1 MNPLVKVEGASRV
14 GLPKDPLLER
24 AEMLAGARI
33 SSPWRFFPMA
43 VAVFLFVG
51 IFALWGYILLAF
63 NIPILSPLSL
73 FFFGL
78 GIVAVGPMIFLLYRF
93 VASYLEALKT
103 GTDLYFRDQMYSLII
118 EGENDGIWDWDVEN
132 NKVFVSNRWSEMFG
146 YRKGEVSDVP
156 DEWFTLIHPED
167 LPLWQQHI
175 RLHFER
181 HEAVFRV
188 EHRVRTSGGDYRWVL
203 TCGHAVWNNKGKV
216 LRMAGS
222 ATDISNLK
230 EVENVLHGK
239 TDELERMNAVVKQE
253 QVKYAALLTSIGEG
267 IIATDKDGKV
277 MIMNPQAASM
287 LGREIGSSVGRYFID
302 VIMLEQ
308 DEKEQQMQFKDRPV
322 IKTLLQG
329 QRVTDV
335 CYYFKPDGTK
345 FPVAVTSAPVVLDNQ
360 LIGAVLVFRDITRE
374 KEIDKT
380 KTEFVSLASHQLR
393 TPLAAI
399 RWYSEMLKSGRLG
412 PLNDAQ
418 SSYLQEI
425 YDSNRRMTD
434 LVSALLNVSRI
445 DLGTFAIEPEMMD
458 FKASAE
464 SVLKELYVKQQEQQ
478 LTVNSDFQDGLPMVN
493 ADPKLVRIIFQNLL
507 SNSMKY
513 TPKGG
518 TVSLSVNY
526 DDKNLLIKVSDSGV
540 GIPLDVQS
548 KIFTKLY
555 RADNARIV
563 EAEGTGLGLYIVKAI
578 VEKGGGRIW
587 FKSEENKGTMF
598 FVEMPLLGMNALQ
611 GSKGLV

>member
-1 MNPLVKVEGASRV
+1 MDPLVKMDGTSRM

-24 AEMLAGARI
+24 AEMLAGAKL
-33 SSPWRFFPMA
+33 SSSWRFFPA
-43 VAVFLFVG
+43 IVAAFLLIGVFTSWKY
-51 IFALWGYILLAF
+51 ALLAF
-63 NIPILSPLSL
+63 DIPVFSSLSL
-73 FFFGL
+73 ALFGL
-78 GIVAVGPMIFLLYRF
+78 GVVIVGPVIFLLYRF
-93 VASYLEALKT
+93 IVSYLDVLKT
-103 GTDLYFRDQMYSLII
+103 STGLYFRDQMYSLVI
-118 EGENDGIWDWDVEN
+118 EGENDGIWDWDVAN
-132 NKVFVSNRWSEMFG
+132 NKVFVSSRWSEMFG
-146 YRKGEVSDVP
+146 YHKGEVTDVP
-156 DEWFTLIHPED
+156 DEWFSLIHPED
-167 LPLWQQHI
+167 LPVWQQHI
-175 RLHFER
+175 KLHFER
-181 HEAVFRV
+181 REAVFRV

-230 EVENVLHGK
+230 DVEGVLQGK
-239 TDELERMNAVVKQE
+239 TDELERMNAIVKQE

-302 VIMLEQ
+302 VVMLEQ
-308 DEKEQQMQFKDRPV
+308 DEKEQQLQFKDRPV

-329 QRVTDV
+329 VRVTDV

-399 RWYSEMLKSGRLG
+399 RWYSEMLKSEHLG
-412 PLNDAQ
+412 TLNDAQ
-418 SSYLQEI
+418 KSYLQEI

-464 SVLKELYVKQQEQQ
+464 SVLKELYVKQREQQ
-478 LTVNSDFQDGLPMVN
+478 LTVTSDFQEGLPMVN
-493 ADPKLVRIIFQNLL
+493 ADSKLVRIVFQNLL

-518 TVSLSVNY
+518 TVSLSVSY
-526 DDKNLLIKVSDSGV
+526 DDKNLLIRVSDSGV
-540 GIPLDVQS
+540 GIPFDVQS

-587 FKSEENKGTMF
+587 FKSEENKGTTF
-598 FVEMPLLGMNALQ
+598 FVEMPLSGMSPLQ